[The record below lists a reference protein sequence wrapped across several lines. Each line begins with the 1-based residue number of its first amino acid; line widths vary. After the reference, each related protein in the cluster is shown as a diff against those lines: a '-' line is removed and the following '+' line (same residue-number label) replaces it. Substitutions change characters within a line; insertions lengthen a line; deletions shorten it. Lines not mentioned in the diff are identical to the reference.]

1 VTEAEL
7 QFSYERARSM
17 VDVADPSLSPLLRK
31 PLEVAAGGS
40 GHEGTD
46 NFGRDVYHSVDDPN
60 FRVLVDWVLGVTT
73 P

>member
-1 VTEAEL
+1 
-7 QFSYERARSM
+7 M
-17 VDVADPSLSPLLRK
+17 VDVNDPPMSPLLRK

-46 NFGRDVYHSVDDPN
+46 KYGRDVYRSVDDPS
-60 FRVLVDWVLGVTT
+60 FRVLVDWVLGIA